1 MSKYGGYV
9 ITKSSAT
16 TQRESEENNQFRTY
30 LELQKYETEIIKI
43 NLEMIIVMKVYLF
56 AKIQLTFQK
65 NRSFL

>member
-1 MSKYGGYV
+1 MLLLNRL
-9 ITKSSAT
+9 
-16 TQRESEENNQFRTY
+16 QQHREKVKRIIN